1 MMQAMSAL
9 ELPLPALRPLEVSP
23 LLHGPDGQV
32 GLRDPL
38 GLADSGAKLYWLS
51 PIEWSIARRFDGLTS
66 ARQVAQ
72 RLAAEVGSPLEA
84 TRVLELSQ
92 RLSAVGLLDD
102 HETLERTQRA
112 LERLRKQDRRPALVP
127 GSELPADAFDLRIE
141 LGGLVADDWD
151 MPQLPHARGLLA
163 PAGPIRTLAPLYS
176 RSYASVRHAQRE
188 LKRIVLLGNLRARLG
203 EPLIPLFK
211 DFDTPLGPV
220 PMDRSALLE
229 LGLLPGRLQLAHFPQ
244 RDLERQALFLRLLFP
259 GVPVVALLVE
269 AFPAALTNGQARG
282 DAVVET
288 TLQHLQRLDALPGR
302 TLWIAAADSYRL
314 GEPSSAPPDERLR
327 HALLGGTAGRRIR
340 ETDQLCL
347 EALETGDSDAYL
359 AAAFKDQDPLRNQF
373 APAAYFL
380 KRLLENEVSFAADAE
395 PNQLL
400 RCSPLGYLERPGQ
413 GCILTACAAVWH

>member
-1 MMQAMSAL
+1 MTAL

-38 GLADSGAKLYWLS
+38 GLADSGASLYWLS

-66 ARQVAQ
+66 ARRVAEQVGGE
-72 RLAAEVGSPLEA
+72 LGSALEA
-84 TRVLELSQ
+84 RRVLELSQ
-92 RLSAVGLLDD
+92 RLSAAGLLDD
-102 HETLERTQRA
+102 HEALARTQRA
-112 LERLRKQDRRPALVP
+112 LEQVRRQERRPALVP
-127 GSELPADAFDLRIE
+127 GSELPADPLDLRIE

-176 RSYASVRHAQRE
+176 RAYASVRHAKRE
-188 LKRIVLLGNLRARLG
+188 LARIVLLGNLRARLS

-220 PMDRSALLE
+220 PVDRSALLE

-244 RDLERQALFLRLLFP
+244 RDLERQALFVRLLFP

-269 AFPAALTNGQARG
+269 AFPAQFPEGQPRG
-282 DAVVET
+282 NPQIET
-288 TLQHLQRLDALPGR
+288 ILGHLQRLENLPGR

-314 GEPSSAPPDERLR
+314 GEPSSAPPDEKVR
-327 HALLGGTAGRRIR
+327 HALLGGKAGRAIR

-347 EALETGDSDAYL
+347 EALETADSDAFY
-359 AAAFKDQDPLRNQF
+359 AAASRREDPLRNQVIP
-373 APAAYFL
+373 APYFL
-380 KRLLENEVSFAADAE
+380 KRLLEKEPSLAPDAE
-395 PNQLL
+395 AGQLL
-400 RCSPLGYLERPGQ
+400 RCSALGYLERPGQ
-413 GCILTACAAVWH
+413 GCVLTASAAVWH

>member
-1 MMQAMSAL
+1 MTQL

-23 LLHGPDGQV
+23 LLHGPEGQV

-38 GLADSGAKLYWLS
+38 GLADSGARLYWLS

-66 ARQVAQ
+66 ARQVALN
-72 RLAAEVGSPLEA
+72 LAAEVGAPLEA
-84 TRVLELSQ
+84 ERVLELSQ
-92 RLSAVGLLDD
+92 RLSSVGLLDD
-102 HETLERTQRA
+102 HEALARTQRA
-112 LERLRKQDRRPALVP
+112 LEHLRKHERRPALVP
-127 GSELPADAFDLRIE
+127 GSEMPGDPFDLRLE

-151 MPQLPHARGLLA
+151 MPQLPHVRGLLA

-176 RSYASVRHAQRE
+176 RAYAAVRHAQRH
-188 LKRIVLLGNLRARLG
+188 LRRIVLLGNLRARLG

-220 PMDRSALLE
+220 PLDRSALLE

-259 GVPVVALLVE
+259 DVPVVALLVE
-269 AFPAALTNGQARG
+269 AFPQALTEGQARG
-282 DAVVET
+282 DEIVEA
-288 TLQHLQRLDALPGR
+288 TLKHLQRLDALPGQ

-314 GEPSSAPPDERLR
+314 GEPSPTPPTEQVR
-327 HALLGGTAGRRIR
+327 HALLGGAAGRQIR
-340 ETDQLCL
+340 NTDQLCL
-347 EALETGDSDAYL
+347 EALETADAEAYF
-359 AAAFKDQDPLRNQF
+359 AAAFKHQDPLRNQF
-373 APAAYFL
+373 APAPYFL
-380 KRLLENEVSFAADAE
+380 KRLLETEPSLAPDAE